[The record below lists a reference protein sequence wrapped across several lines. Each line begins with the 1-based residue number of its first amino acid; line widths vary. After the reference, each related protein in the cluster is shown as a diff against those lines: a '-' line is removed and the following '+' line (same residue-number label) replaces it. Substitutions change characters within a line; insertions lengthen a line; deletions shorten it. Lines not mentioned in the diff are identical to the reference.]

1 MTYATDFSHASADV
15 VHSPPYRGRVRLRAR
30 TIAGT
35 EALESLLDRE
45 GEGVLYLS
53 RCGTKAAVAVDV
65 FERMAEDLIHDYGVD
80 LEEAWMAPAPMTTQ
94 C

>member
-45 GEGVLYLS
+45 GAGHRDAAHIGEAGGNALPLLCHVVLLAG
-53 RCGTKAAVAVDV
+53 R
-65 FERMAEDLIHDYGVD
+65 
-80 LEEAWMAPAPMTTQ
+80 
-94 C
+94 

>member
-53 RCGTKAAVAVDV
+53 RCGTKAAVDATV
-65 FERMAEDLIHDYGVD
+65 FDTVAADLIHDYGVD